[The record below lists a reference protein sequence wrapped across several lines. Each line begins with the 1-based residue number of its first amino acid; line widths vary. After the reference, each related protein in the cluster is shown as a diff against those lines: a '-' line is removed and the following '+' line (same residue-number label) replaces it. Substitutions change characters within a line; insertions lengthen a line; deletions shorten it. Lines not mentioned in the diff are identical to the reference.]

1 MVLPEPKVITGNSI
15 GETHDR
21 IIAALIKEG
30 CENEVQTEDNEY
42 TWEYPSQ
49 IIAHVRYPTI
59 EPFKSVASPFTIMFL
74 DQYRLQMRTLS
85 PKRLDGQSFTYT
97 YGNRYLDFARCG
109 LDGSIQAGDGD
120 GSGIDQLSE
129 SVVKRLINSPSSRR
143 AVMVAWNPI
152 LDLAEGDPP
161 CVDLVQF
168 LLRDGILS
176 ATAYIRSNDMLLAW
190 PSNAYGLS
198 GFMESAASNIN
209 ERTYEQIV
217 TGSLTT
223 ISTSAHLY
231 PVRDA
236 NVLRKYH
243 EHLIGIGLVR

>member
-1 MVLPEPKVITGNSI
+1 MVLPEPKLIVGNSI
-15 GETHDR
+15 GETHDK

-30 CENEVQTEDNEY
+30 CANEVQTEDNEY

-49 IIAHVRYPTI
+49 IIAHVRYPSI
-59 EPFKSVASPFTIMFL
+59 APFKSDASPFSIMFL
-74 DQYRLQMRTLS
+74 DQYRLQMRSVT
-85 PKRLDGQSFTYT
+85 PKRLDGQSFIYT
-97 YGNRYLDFARCG
+97 YGNRYRDFARCG
-109 LDGSIQAGDGD
+109 LDGSIQRGDGD

-129 SVVKRLINSPSSRR
+129 SVVKRLIASPSSRR

-190 PSNAYGLS
+190 PENAYGLA
-198 GFMESAASNIN
+198 GYMDAAASDIN
-209 ERTYEQIV
+209 KQSGGQIT

-231 PVRDA
+231 PVRDS
-236 NVLRKYH
+236 NVLKKFH
-243 EHLIGIGLVR
+243 AHLIGKGLVR

>member
-30 CENEVQTEDNEY
+30 CNNEVETEDNEY

-49 IIAHVRYPTI
+49 VIAHIRYPAI
-59 EPFKSVASPFTIMFL
+59 EPFKSDASPFSIMFL
-74 DQYRLQMRTLS
+74 DKYRLQMRTLS
-85 PKRLDGQSFTYT
+85 PKRSDGQSFTYT
-97 YGNRYLDFARCG
+97 YGNRYLDYARCG

-120 GSGIDQLSE
+120 GSGINQLSE
-129 SVVKRLINSPSSRR
+129 SVVKRLIASPSSRR

-152 LDLAEGDPP
+152 LDLAESDPP

-168 LLRDGILS
+168 LFRDGILS

-198 GFMESAASNIN
+198 GFMDVAASDIN
-209 ERTYEQIV
+209 KRTGKQII

-223 ISTSAHLY
+223 ISTSAHCY
-231 PVRDA
+231 PVRDS

-243 EHLIGIGLVR
+243 EHLIKIGLLR

>member
-30 CENEVQTEDNEY
+30 CNNEVETEDNEY

-49 IIAHVRYPTI
+49 VIAHIRYPAI
-59 EPFKSVASPFTIMFL
+59 EPFKSDASPFSIMFL

-85 PKRLDGQSFTYT
+85 PKRSDGQSFTYT
-97 YGNRYLDFARCG
+97 YGNRYLDYARCG
-109 LDGSIQAGDGD
+109 LDGSIQNGDGD
-120 GSGIDQLSE
+120 GSGINQLSE

-152 LDLAEGDPP
+152 LDLAESDPP

-198 GFMESAASNIN
+198 GFMDVAASDIN
-209 ERTYEQIV
+209 KRTGKQII

-223 ISTSAHLY
+223 ISTSAHCY
-231 PVRDA
+231 PVRDSS
-236 NVLRKYH
+236 VLKKYH
-243 EHLIGIGLVR
+243 EHLIKIGLLR

>member
-1 MVLPEPKVITGNSI
+1 MVLPEPKLITGNSI
-15 GETHDR
+15 GETHDK

-30 CENEVQTEDNEY
+30 CNNEVQTEDNEY

-49 IIAHVRYPTI
+49 IVAHVRYPGI
-59 EPFKSVASPFTIMFL
+59 EPFKSDASPFSAMFL
-74 DQYRLQMRTLS
+74 DQYRLQMRSIT
-85 PKRLDGQSFTYT
+85 PKRIDGQSFTYT
-97 YGNRYLDFARCG
+97 YGNRYLDYARCG
-109 LDGSIQAGDGD
+109 LDGSIQNGDGD
-120 GSGIDQLSE
+120 GCGINQLRE
-129 SVVKRLINSPSSRR
+129 SVIERLIASPSSRR

-161 CVDLVQF
+161 CVDLIQF

-190 PSNAYGLS
+190 PSNAYGLA
-198 GFMESAASNIN
+198 GFMDVAASIIN
-209 ERTYEQIV
+209 DRTGKQIT

-231 PVRDA
+231 PARDS
-236 NVLRKYH
+236 NVLKKYH
-243 EHLIGIGLVR
+243 EHLIRIGLVR